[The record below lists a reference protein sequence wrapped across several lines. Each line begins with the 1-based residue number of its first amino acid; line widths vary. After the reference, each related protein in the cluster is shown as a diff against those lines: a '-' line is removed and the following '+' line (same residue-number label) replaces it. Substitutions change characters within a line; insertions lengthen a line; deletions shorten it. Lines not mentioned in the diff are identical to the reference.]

1 MNGPLHAR
9 VATLREF
16 AHVQCC
22 YAFKYDAHL
31 LWGGGRA
38 GGPRK
43 IAGAPFEKLT

>member
-31 LWGGGRA
+31 LWGGEGA
-38 GGPRK
+38 GALEK
-43 IAGAPFEKLT
+43 LQGAPFEKLP